1 MQLVESEENI
11 EIEQPTS
18 NQALYTKGFLLLCL
32 SHILFGASF
41 SMIIPELPDYLIS
54 LGGEKYI
61 GLIIALFTLTA
72 GISRPFSGKLSDTV
86 GRVPVMVIGT
96 IVCVLCSLL
105 YPLVTG
111 VVGFLFL
118 RFIHG
123 FSTGFK
129 PTAATAYAADIVPAH
144 RRGEAMGILGVSL
157 NVGTSGAPPFGSY
170 LVINYSMDTMFFVS
184 SAVALISVMIL
195 YGMKETLENKQKFSV
210 KMLKLRKE
218 EIFHPTGLR
227 PALITFCLYF
237 GFGAILTIV
246 PNQCTYLGIEN
257 KGAYLG
263 VITASSIASRLVAG
277 RVSDIYGRLIVLR
290 VAMVCVVG
298 SLILLGYANSPT
310 WLFTASGILGFSFG
324 ISSPAMF
331 AWAIDRAD
339 PAQLGRVLAT
349 VYIALE
355 AGIGIGALLSAYL
368 YQNDVSNFAF
378 TFWVIAGI
386 SSLGF
391 LYLLTIRG
399 EDKFVDS

>member
-1 MQLVESEENI
+1 MNPKDNIASE
-11 EIEQPTS
+11 QQKASQT
-18 NQALYTKGFLLLCL
+18 LYTKGFLLLCL

-41 SMIIPELPDYLIS
+41 SMIIPELPAYLTS

-72 GISRPFSGKLSDTV
+72 GLSRPFSGKLSDTI
-86 GRVPVMVIGT
+86 GRVPVMVVGT
-96 IVCVLCSLL
+96 IVCVFCSLL

-129 PTAATAYAADIVPAH
+129 PTAATAYAADIVPPH

-157 NVGTSGAPPFGSY
+157 NAGTSG
-170 LVINYSMDTMFFVS
+170 
-184 SAVALISVMIL
+184 
-195 YGMKETLENKQKFSV
+195 
-210 KMLKLRKE
+210 KE

-237 GFGAILTIV
+237 GFGAILTVV
-246 PNQCTYLGIEN
+246 PTQCTYLGIEN

-263 VITASSIASRLVAG
+263 VITASSIASRLIAG

-290 VAMVCVVG
+290 VAIVCVVG
-298 SLILLGYANSPT
+298 SLIFLGYANSPA
-310 WLFTASGILGFSFG
+310 WLFSASGVLGFSFG

-355 AGIGIGALLSAYL
+355 AGIGTGALLSAYL
-368 YQNDVSNFAF
+368 YQNDVSNFTF
-378 TFWVIAGI
+378 TFWGIAAVT
-386 SSLGF
+386 SLGF
-391 LYLLTIRG
+391 FYLLTVKLRSLSQITPNKIYISACKLYFL
-399 EDKFVDS
+399 KFIGTIIIAL